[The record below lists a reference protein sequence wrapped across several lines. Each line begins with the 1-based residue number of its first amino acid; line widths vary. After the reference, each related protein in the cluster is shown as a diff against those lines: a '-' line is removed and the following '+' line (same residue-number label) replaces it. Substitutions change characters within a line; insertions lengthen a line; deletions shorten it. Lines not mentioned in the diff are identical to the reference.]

1 MGEIYE
7 FLALGG
13 PVMIPIGLG
22 SVIALAIFLERLWSM
37 QRNIV
42 LPPGLVERVVQGL
55 AEGKPDEAL
64 AACKEKSS
72 ALGRVLEVAVIHR
85 EESREQ
91 IQQRLE
97 DRGRHEGVRLGRY
110 VEGVGVI
117 AQVEPLLGLLGTV
130 TGMIKVFQEVVA
142 TSEHGAVDP
151 GQLANG
157 IWEALI
163 TTAAGLIVGIPTLIA
178 YKYLESRKERLLMEM
193 EQGAIRVLDR
203 IHGGAPTVAPAGKD

>member
-22 SVIALAIFLERLWSM
+22 SIVALAIFLERLWAM
-37 QRNIV
+37 QRNAV
-42 LPPGLVERVVQGL
+42 LPPGLVDKVEQSL
-55 AEGKPDEAL
+55 ADDKPEEAL
-64 AACKEKSS
+64 AACKERSS
-72 ALGRVLEVAVIHR
+72 ALGRVLEVAVTHR
-85 EESREQ
+85 EDSRELL
-91 IQQRLE
+91 QQRLE
-97 DRGRHEGVRLGRY
+97 DRGRHEGMRLGRY

-117 AQVEPLLGLLGTV
+117 AQIEPLMGLLGTV

-163 TTAAGLIVGIPTLIA
+163 TTAAGLIIGIPCLIA

-193 EQGAIRVLDR
+193 EQGASRVLDR
-203 IHGGAPTVAPAGKD
+203 LKGKAPAAAPAGKD